1 MLDPVNRWSLL
12 NLELVLGPA
21 VDHGG
26 PIVNPAY
33 LGSGR
38 RLHQPGPFT
47 FFCGC
52 LAVGLVPNL
61 RLCACST
68 SHAALVSV
76 A

>member
-1 MLDPVNRWSLL
+1 MSDPVNQWSLL

-26 PIVNPAY
+26 PIVSATSLAN
-33 LGSGR
+33 GH

-52 LAVGLVPNL
+52 LAVGLAPNL
-61 RLCACST
+61 RLRACSI
-68 SHAALVSV
+68 SHAALTSV

>member
-26 PIVNPAY
+26 RIVKSAY
-33 LGSGR
+33 FGR
-38 RLHQPGPFT
+38 GHRLHQPGPFT

-52 LAVGLVPNL
+52 LAVGLAPNL
-61 RLCACST
+61 RLCACSL
-68 SHAALVSV
+68 SHAALTS
-76 A
+76 AA

>member
-1 MLDPVNRWSLL
+1 MSDLTNQWSLL

-26 PIVNPAY
+26 PIVRESYPA
-33 LGSGR
+33 GSH

-52 LAVGLVPNL
+52 LAVGLAPNL
-61 RLCACST
+61 RLRACSI
-68 SHAALVSV
+68 SHAALTS
-76 A
+76 AA